1 MLCPSDC
8 IFFPILVK
16 GRTEPGSHM
25 HKHVETGRD
34 EIKAKD
40 GKQVILGKTNHLEN
54 EVWITI
60 MMTSV
65 LSWEGEDKRNQHK
78 KKTSNG

>member
-1 MLCPSDC
+1 
-8 IFFPILVK
+8 
-16 GRTEPGSHM
+16 M

-34 EIKAKD
+34 EVKNKD
-40 GKQVILGKTNHLEN
+40 EKQVILGKTNHLEN

-65 LSWEGEDKRNQHK
+65 LNWEGEDRRKQQK
-78 KKTSNG
+78 KKSSNG